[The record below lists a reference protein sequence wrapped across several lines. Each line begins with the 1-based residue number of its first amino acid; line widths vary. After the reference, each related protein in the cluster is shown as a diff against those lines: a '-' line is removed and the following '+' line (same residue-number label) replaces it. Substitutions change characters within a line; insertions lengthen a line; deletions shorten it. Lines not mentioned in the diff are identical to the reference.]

1 MVDFAVG
8 VTGVDGGSSWR
19 QKGMEKMALLGQ
31 ITVPSYDD
39 PAFMTAATEFTE
51 VRIIFQTF

>member
-1 MVDFAVG
+1 
-8 VTGVDGGSSWR
+8 
-19 QKGMEKMALLGQ
+19 MEKRALLGQ
-31 ITVPSYDD
+31 IMVSSYDD